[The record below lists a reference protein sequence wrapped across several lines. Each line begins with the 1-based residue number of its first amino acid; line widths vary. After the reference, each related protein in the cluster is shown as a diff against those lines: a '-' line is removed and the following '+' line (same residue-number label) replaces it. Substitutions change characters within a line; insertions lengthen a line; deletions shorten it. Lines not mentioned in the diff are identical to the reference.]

1 MLKEI
6 AIRDA
11 HGEDYLSIVKLNDMA
26 VEHTSPMDLERLSL
40 LTSLAAYF
48 RVAVSDGR
56 VVAFLLAMKDG
67 VPYHNDNYGWFTSR
81 YKSFLYIDRVVVA
94 DEFQGC
100 GIGTN
105 LYSDIFS
112 YARQE
117 KIPYITCEIN
127 AVPPNEISAAFHAR
141 LGFSEVG
148 SQWIGEGQKKVS
160 MQTAFPGDCPAG
172 KLV

>member
-11 HGEDYLSIVKLNDMA
+11 HKEDYQSIVKLNDIA
-26 VEHTSPMDLERLSL
+26 VEYTSPMDLERLSL
-40 LTSLAAYF
+40 LASLAAYF

-94 DEFQGC
+94 DEFQRY
-100 GIGTN
+100 GIGTK
-105 LYSDIFS
+105 LYKDLFTS
-112 YARQE
+112 AWQE
-117 KIPYITCEIN
+117 KIPIITCEIN

-148 SQWIGEGQKKVS
+148 SQWICEGQKQVS
-160 MQTAFPGDCPAG
+160 MQAAIPGDWPAG
-172 KLV
+172 